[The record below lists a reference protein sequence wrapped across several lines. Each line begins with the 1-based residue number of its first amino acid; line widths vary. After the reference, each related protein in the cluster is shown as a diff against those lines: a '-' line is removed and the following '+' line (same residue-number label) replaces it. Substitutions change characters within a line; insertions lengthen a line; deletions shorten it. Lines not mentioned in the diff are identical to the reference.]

1 MNNVWCDHDSHLQ
14 QLSRYSSTFNN
25 VAIAYAF
32 FFMFTI
38 RSNHDH
44 NNRLALQC
52 GNSRSK
58 MKCKKG
64 FTRQSKQKKSTRDIS
79 RTFYITVKAV
89 QMICKDKNAQIRP
102 IVHIIQIAN
111 VLHNS
116 TMDGTKH
123 FRFLFMHHDAIIL
136 LLNAPFCLSCVP
148 SKRWH
153 SCYMMEYRLVSV
165 LFSAITSNVPSQCLI
180 TEPDFL
186 MTLLKFI

>member
-1 MNNVWCDHDSHLQ
+1 MTTTTDSL
-14 QLSRYSSTFNN
+14 YSVETAEAKWN
-25 VAIAYAF
+25 AKRDLPDKA
-32 FFMFTI
+32 
-38 RSNHDH
+38 
-44 NNRLALQC
+44 
-52 GNSRSK
+52 SK
-58 MKCKKG
+58 
-64 FTRQSKQKKSTRDIS
+64 KKSTRDIS